1 MAGTRGDSA
10 PTAPSGPRPGPTV
23 SAVASAG
30 PAAPAP
36 GPVTA
41 PAVAAGLRRAGWHR
55 RVAALPL
62 AYLAGLVVLAFVH
75 PFLPAW
81 RWTAIHLLLLG
92 AVSNAVVV
100 WSAHFAAAVLRA
112 PAPDRRRAE
121 AARLAALNV
130 GVLAVLTGGTADRP
144 WLGVAGATLV
154 FVAVTAHLVAL
165 TRRLRRALPARF
177 SVTVRYYLAATVAL
191 LAGVPVGAGM
201 LVIDDPLRPR
211 LLLFHAHVN
220 LLGWV
225 TLTVLGT
232 LLTLWPTV
240 LRTRMADGAVR
251 AATVALPVATTGLVL
266 LGVGLLAWWRLV
278 AAAGLSLFAL
288 GALIALRP
296 ALAVART
303 RPPYAFASWSLAAA
317 GGWLM
322 VALAVDAATLL
333 PAADPAGAADRFG
346 AVLLPL
352 LVGFVAQVLV
362 GALTHLL
369 PVVLGGGPAPVRRRA
384 ALLERHGPQRVAMTN
399 AALLVLVLPTPP
411 FVRITTSLLILAA
424 LVQLLVPAVRV
435 LLTARR

>member
-1 MAGTRGDSA
+1 M
-10 PTAPSGPRPGPTV
+10 
-23 SAVASAG
+23 
-30 PAAPAP
+30 
-36 GPVTA
+36 
-41 PAVAAGLRRAGWHR
+41 
-55 RVAALPL
+55 

-288 GALIALRP
+288 GALIARAP
-296 ALAVART
+296 RWPSRA
-303 RPPYAFASWSLAAA
+303 
-317 GGWLM
+317 
-322 VALAVDAATLL
+322 
-333 PAADPAGAADRFG
+333 
-346 AVLLPL
+346 
-352 LVGFVAQVLV
+352 
-362 GALTHLL
+362 
-369 PVVLGGGPAPVRRRA
+369 PAPVR
-384 ALLERHGPQRVAMTN
+384 
-399 AALLVLVLPTPP
+399 
-411 FVRITTSLLILAA
+411 
-424 LVQLLVPAVRV
+424 VRV
-435 LLTARR
+435 LVARRGRRLADGRSPWTPRRCCPLRTRPARPTASVRCCSRCWSASSPRSSSEP